1 MVFETRQC
9 FFNKTYISASIL
21 IRIHTYAVLF
31 FIVCFGGVFFSA
43 IYLLCITF
51 FAVKMYCLHFEN
63 SNFYNKSLNV
73 FALGVSI
80 YISFEHL
87 IIIFALFL
95 STHSHIQ
102 YLTSI
107 ISSAKWL
114 TKEADRKST
123 ARERE
128 RELESCNPPNIN
140 GFADKPPELLV

>member
-21 IRIHTYAVLF
+21 IRIHTCTYAVLF
-31 FIVCFGGVFFSA
+31 IIVCFGGFFFPA

-63 SNFYNKSLNV
+63 SIFYNKSLNV

-87 IIIFALFL
+87 SIIFALFL

-102 YLTSI
+102 YLTPI

-123 ARERE
+123 ARERAVISQILMDLPTN
-128 RELESCNPPNIN
+128 RQNY
-140 GFADKPPELLV
+140 

>member
-21 IRIHTYAVLF
+21 IRLHTYAVLF
-31 FIVCFGGVFFSA
+31 LIVCFGGVFFSA

-63 SNFYNKSLNV
+63 SIFYNKSLNV

-87 IIIFALFL
+87 SIIFALFL

-102 YLTSI
+102 YLTPI

-123 ARERE
+123 ARERAVISQILMDLPTN
-128 RELESCNPPNIN
+128 RQNY
-140 GFADKPPELLV
+140 